1 VIGVVTIFSG
11 LLVHMSKLN
20 LGTPRSD
27 APMKGEC
34 PWKLGAMVMVAV
46 VIICLGFWLPAP
58 LFQLIEAA
66 TKIVGGN
73 P

>member
-1 VIGVVTIFSG
+1 
-11 LLVHMSKLN
+11 
-20 LGTPRSD
+20 
-27 APMKGEC
+27 MKGEC
-34 PWKLGAMVMVAV
+34 PWKLGAMIMVAV

>member
-1 VIGVVTIFSG
+1 
-11 LLVHMSKLN
+11 MSKLN
-20 LGTPRSD
+20 LGMPRSA

-34 PWKLGAMVMVAV
+34 PWKLSAMILVAV
-46 VIICLGFWLPAP
+46 VIIGLGFWLPAP